1 MFRTASRSGSVVLL
15 LVAGVAW
22 AGLGLSGQT
31 GRGTPAQAPA
41 GTPFVA
47 STNNG
52 DWPSY
57 TGDTRGSR
65 YSPLAQIT
73 AENFNDLEVAWRF
86 KTDNLGSRPEYKLEG
101 TPLVVNGVLYATA
114 GTRRSVIA
122 LDAAT
127 GEMIWV
133 HRYPEGA
140 RGANAPR
147 QLSGRGLAYWSDGRS
162 DQRILYVTPGYR
174 LIALDAKTGQPVK
187 TFGKDGVVDLKVGVL
202 VGANQQIDL
211 ETGEIG
217 LHSTPT
223 VVKDIVLVGS
233 AMKEGMTIKT
243 HNNTKG
249 LARAFDV
256 RTGRLIWTFNT
267 IPKPA
272 EEGGATWLDN
282 SWAVNGN
289 TGVWTQITVDEE
301 LGLVYLPVESPS
313 SDYYGGKRPGNN
325 LFGESLVCVDLQT
338 GKRKW
343 YFQFVH
349 HPIWDHDLS
358 SAPLIAD
365 VTVNG
370 RARKV
375 VAVPSKQAWLY
386 VFDRVTGEPIW
397 PIEERPVPKGDVP
410 GEWYAPTQPHPPAS
424 LMYGRNSV
432 HFPDD
437 LIDFTPEL
445 RAQAEKQIARYRY
458 QNDVVYLPPMVGNT
472 NGLLGAITMGAA
484 NGGTNWPGGGYDP
497 DTRTVFAMA
506 ATASIA
512 AESVAPP
519 PEGFSDLAYQAGVV
533 GQEFRER
540 LAAGTGTYADA
551 QPQRGRGGQA
561 GRGNQAGRGT
571 QAAPT
576 TAGAASAPSA
586 TASAASAPG
595 ASASQAGGGRGGG
608 RGGGGGE
615 GGLNVQGLSI
625 VKPPYGVL
633 SAIDLEK
640 GQIKWKVPHGET
652 PDAVRNH
659 PLLKGMTIP
668 RTGQSGSV
676 GLVITKTLVVLGD
689 SQFTTTDQH
698 PRGAMLRA
706 YDKTTGKEVGA
717 VFIPAPQSG
726 SPMTYMARGKQYIV
740 VAVSGGPYSGEY
752 IAFALPDDAR

>member
-1 MFRTASRSGSVVLL
+1 MMRITSRSAFCVLVV
-15 LVAGVAW
+15 GMAW
-22 AGLGLSGQT
+22 TGLRISGQT
-31 GRGTPAQAPA
+31 PVKPPAAAQA
-41 GTPFVA
+41 GSFIA
-47 STNNG
+47 STKNG

-65 YSPLAQIT
+65 YSPLDQIT
-73 AENFNDLEVAWRF
+73 AANFNDLEVAWRF

-101 TPLVVNGVLYATA
+101 TPLVVDGKLYTTA

-122 LDAAT
+122 LDAST
-127 GEMIWV
+127 GELIWV
-133 HRYPEGA
+133 HRYPEGV

-147 QLSGRGLAYWSDGRS
+147 QLSGRGLAYWSDGRG
-162 DQRILYVTPGYR
+162 DNRILYVTPGYR
-174 LIALDAKTGQPVK
+174 LIALDAKTGQPIK
-187 TFGKDGVVDLKVGVL
+187 TFGKDGVVDLKAGV
-202 VGANQQIDL
+202 VFGTGQPIDL

-223 VVKDIVLVGS
+223 IVKDTVLIGS
-233 AMKEGMTIKT
+233 AMKEGMTVKT
-243 HNNTKG
+243 SNNTKG

-256 RTGRLIWTFNT
+256 RTGRLIWTFHT
-267 IPKPA
+267 IPRPG
-272 EEGGATWLDN
+272 EEGNDTWLNN
-282 SWAVNGN
+282 SWSINGN

-313 SDYYGGKRPGNN
+313 SDYYGGKRPGKN

-358 SAPLIAD
+358 SAPLVAD
-365 VTVNG
+365 VTIAG
-370 RARKV
+370 RPRKV
-375 VAVPSKQAWLY
+375 VAVPSKQAWLF

-397 PIEERPVPKGDVP
+397 PIEEKPVPKGDVP
-410 GEWYAPTQPHPPAS
+410 GEWYSPTQPHPPAA
-424 LMYGRNSV
+424 LMYGHNSV

-458 QNDVVYLPPMVGNT
+458 QNDVVYMPPMVGDV

-497 DTRTVFAMA
+497 DTHTVFAMA

-519 PEGFSDLAYQAGVV
+519 PPGFSDLAYQAGVV

-551 QPQRGRGGQA
+551 PPAGRGAGRGAGVGRGAPATAPPTTTSPEGRGATTTASAPQA
-561 GRGNQAGRGT
+561 GR
-571 QAAPT
+571 
-576 TAGAASAPSA
+576 
-586 TASAASAPG
+586 
-595 ASASQAGGGRGGG
+595 
-608 RGGGGGE
+608 RGGGGGGE
-615 GGLNVQGLSI
+615 AGLTVQGLSI
-625 VKPPYGVL
+625 LKPPYGVL

-640 GQIKWKVPHGET
+640 GTIKWRVPHGET

-659 PLLKGMTIP
+659 PLLKGMNIP

-676 GLVITKTLVVLGD
+676 GLVITKSLVILGD
-689 SQFTTTDQH
+689 SQFTTTDKH

-706 YDKTTGKEVGA
+706 YDKVTGKEVGA

-726 SPMTYMARGKQYIV
+726 SPMTYMANGRQHIV

-752 IAFALPDDAR
+752 ISFALPNDAR

>member
-1 MFRTASRSGSVVLL
+1 MAKRACIIL
-15 LVAGVAW
+15 LVVAGMAW
-22 AGLGLSGQT
+22 SAPRPLGQS
-31 GRGTPAQAPA
+31 AA
-41 GTPFVA
+41 GTPFIA
-47 STNNG
+47 STKNG
-52 DWPSY
+52 DWPAY

-65 YSPLAQIT
+65 YSPLDQIN
-73 AENFNDLEVAWRF
+73 AGNFNDLEVAWRF

-101 TPLVVNGVLYATA
+101 TPLVVAGVLYTTA
-114 GTRRSVIA
+114 GTRRSVVA

-127 GEMIWV
+127 GELIWV
-133 HRYPEGA
+133 HRYPEGV

-147 QLSGRGLAYWSDGRS
+147 QLSGRGLAYWTDGRG
-162 DQRILYVTPGYR
+162 DARIIYVTPGYR
-174 LIALDAKTGQPVK
+174 MIALDAKTGQPVK
-187 TFGKDGVVDLKVGVL
+187 TFGKDGVVDLKVGV
-202 VGANQQIDL
+202 VYGTGQPIDL

-233 AMKEGMTIKT
+233 AMKEGMTVKT
-243 HNNTKG
+243 SNNTKG

-256 RTGRLIWTFNT
+256 RTGKLIWSFQT
-267 IPKPA
+267 IPKPG
-272 EEGGATWLDN
+272 EEGGDTWLNN
-282 SWAVNGN
+282 SWSINGN
-289 TGVWTQITVDEE
+289 TGVWTQITVDET

-313 SDYYGGKRPGNN
+313 SDYYGGKRPGKN

-365 VTVNG
+365 VTIGG
-370 RARKV
+370 RPRKV
-375 VAVPSKQAWLY
+375 VAVPSKQAWLF

-397 PIEERPVPKGDVP
+397 PIEEKPVPRGDVP
-410 GEWYAPTQPHPPAS
+410 GEWYSPTQPHPPAS

-458 QNDVVYLPPMVGNT
+458 QNDVVYLPPMVGDV
-472 NGLLGAITMGAA
+472 NGQLGAITMGAA

-497 DTRTVFAMA
+497 ETHTVFAMA

-519 PEGFSDLAYQAGVV
+519 PAGFSDLAYQAGVI

-551 QPQRGRGGQA
+551 
-561 GRGNQAGRGT
+561 
-571 QAAPT
+571 
-576 TAGAASAPSA
+576 AASAPA
-586 TASAASAPG
+586 G
-595 ASASQAGGGRGGG
+595 GRGAGGGRGAPASAPGG
-608 RGGGGGE
+608 ATAGQAGTGRARGGGGGGAE
-615 GGLNVQGLSI
+615 GGLTVQGLSI
-625 VKPPYGVL
+625 LKPPYGVL
-633 SAIDLEK
+633 AAIDLEK
-640 GQIKWKVPHGET
+640 GAITWRVPHGET
-652 PDAVRNH
+652 PDAVRNS

-689 SQFTTTDQH
+689 SQFTTTDKH

-706 YDKTTGKEVGA
+706 YDKTSGKEVGA

-726 SPMTYMARGKQYIV
+726 SPMTYMANGRQFIV

-752 IAFALPDDAR
+752 ISFALPNDVK